1 FYFMEAN
8 PRVQVEHTVTEMVT
22 GIDLVVTQLA
32 LAQGASLADVG
43 LAQPIAP
50 RGHAVQVRI
59 NAETLDA
66 SGQPH
71 PSTGMLTAFEPPN
84 GPGVRVD
91 TCGYAGYRPNPRFD
105 SLLAKLIVHAPH
117 GTYAQTLTQT
127 Y

>member
-1 FYFMEAN
+1 

-32 LAQGASLADVG
+32 LAQGASLAELG
-43 LAQPIAP
+43 LDQPIVP

-71 PSTGMLTAFEPPN
+71 PSTGTLTAFEPPN

-91 TCGYAGYRPNPRFD
+91 TCGYA
-105 SLLAKLIVHAPH
+105 
-117 GTYAQTLTQT
+117 
-127 Y
+127 